1 MSEQKLL
8 PVRLRP
14 DAGEHFS
21 AYLLRLAIANG
32 RGSIRE
38 FFSTL
43 NIKGTRAQNH
53 QSSDTIITVAQWLE
67 LSTGQLESLIVRDE
81 TLAKVTPH
89 DSTRIYRNLELRV
102 PRVCTACLRE
112 KEKRMPSYFGQLP
125 FTHCNEHDRELIHA
139 CPYCNAPFTWSE
151 ELFDCKCP
159 SCEADLKDST
169 GPVQLPAYA
178 SDLRARL
185 FDTTGLNNFIRD
197 LLLALQCVL
206 EPLSSDLSPR
216 ERPPTEVARWPLLL
230 EQAYALLNDSTAM
243 ESWAEACRRL
253 RSATAS
259 IGASAIY
266 LPIYA
271 LKEKLALPWPLRDFD
286 FLAGRHSVNEPAED
300 NANPMA
306 LVDHR
311 LLSQVLGCEATEIL
325 PLLESAAIQGLIGH
339 KSVRDARFDLVE
351 LAKQIEQLDSDAS
364 GSFTDMEHA
373 ARIAAAHG
381 GNLGHVLAGIL
392 LNEVPFKPN
401 PERNSLL
408 DGARV
413 GTAAL
418 LAWMERHLASLENA
432 QCPLLQTIA
441 IIGMNKQEITQAC
454 SLGLLKPLGWRR
466 ELYFLG
472 GDISRLLAGHT
483 SIKRWSKIAGI
494 PIRQLRADLQGSDFV
509 ATIDGVLYTRTKEL
523 ESHLNSLAGR

>member
-1 MSEQKLL
+1 MSDQKLL

-32 RGSIRE
+32 RGSVRE

-53 QSSDTIITVAQWLE
+53 QSSDTLITVAQWLG
-67 LSTGQLESLIVRDE
+67 LSGAELESLIVRDE

-102 PRVCTACLRE
+102 PRVCTACLNE
-112 KEKRMPSYFGQLP
+112 KEKRIPSYFGQLP
-125 FTHCNEHDRELIHA
+125 FTHCNEHDHELIHA

-159 SCEADLKDST
+159 SCGVGLKDST
-169 GPVQLPAYA
+169 RPVQLPAYA
-178 SDLRARL
+178 SALRACL
-185 FDTTGLNNFIRD
+185 IDTTGLNNFIRD

-206 EPLSSDLSPR
+206 EPLSSDLSAR

-243 ESWAEACRRL
+243 ESWVEACWSH

-271 LKEKLALPWPLRDFD
+271 LKEKLGLPWPLRVFD
-286 FLAGRHSVNEPAED
+286 CLAGRHSVNEPAED

-339 KSVRDARFDLVE
+339 KSVRDSRFDLVE

-364 GSFTDMEHA
+364 GSLTDMEHA

-494 PIRQLRADLQGSDFV
+494 PIRQLRADLQASDFD
-509 ATIDGVLYTRTKEL
+509 AAIDGVLYTRTKEL
-523 ESHLNSLAGR
+523 ESHLNSLTGR